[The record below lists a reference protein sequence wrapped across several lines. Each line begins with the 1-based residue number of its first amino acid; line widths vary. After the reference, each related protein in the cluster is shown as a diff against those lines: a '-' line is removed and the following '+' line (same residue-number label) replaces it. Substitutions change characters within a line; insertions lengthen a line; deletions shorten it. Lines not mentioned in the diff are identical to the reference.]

1 MKNPLL
7 LYTMTCAKMH
17 STTWEEV
24 HLTAVV
30 AQALH
35 DMHTPSLLL
44 LLPLL
49 LLLALQIEKL
59 NSSTST

>member
-7 LYTMTCAKMH
+7 LYEMTCAKMH

-24 HLTAVV
+24 HLTAVM
-30 AQALH
+30 AQAMH
-35 DMHTPSLLL
+35 DQHAPALL
-44 LLPLL
+44 LLPLP

-59 NSSTST
+59 NFTTST

>member
-7 LYTMTCAKMH
+7 LYEMTCAKMH

-49 LLLALQIEKL
+49 LALQIEKL